1 MTEKQCSKDT
11 CGQDQDCSTCS
22 GPRLPP
28 GILSEYDINA
38 PIDDGILIWAE
49 ADDNGKI
56 ESSVYE
62 IIGKAKELD
71 AGRVFAVLFGD
82 AERKLLYSDL
92 FEYGVDT
99 VYHIRNVVLNQYRPD
114 DYVKAIKDV
123 SERVKPAAILIS
135 GTVRGNELAPMVS
148 KKTGMQYSVD
158 LKGLDVPKVVS
169 IIPGTFAMPERDIG
183 RRGSAMNIPFRTE

>member
-38 PIDDGILIWAE
+38 PIDDGILVWAE
-49 ADDNGKI
+49 TDDMGKT
-56 ESSVYE
+56 ENSVYE

-71 AGRVFAVLFGD
+71 MGRVFAVLFGD
-82 AERKLLYSDL
+82 ADRKNLYNEL

-123 SERVKPAAILIS
+123 SERVKPVAILIS

-148 KKTGMQYSVD
+148 KKTGMQYSVG

>member
-38 PIDDGILIWAE
+38 ATDDGILIWVE
-49 ADDNGKI
+49 TDDSGKV
-56 ESSVYE
+56 EESVYE

-71 AGRVFAVLFGD
+71 MGRVFAVLFGD
-82 AERKLLYSDL
+82 ADRKSLYNEL

-99 VYHIRNVVLNQYRPD
+99 VYHIRNAVLNECRPD

-123 SERVKPAAILIS
+123 SVRVKPAMILIS

-148 KKTGMQYSVD
+148 EKTGMQYSV
-158 LKGLDVPKVVS
+158 GLEGPDVPKVAS
-169 IIPGTFAMPERDIG
+169 IIPGTFAISDRNVG
-183 RRGSAMNIPFRTE
+183 RRGSAMNIPFRIE

>member
-1 MTEKQCSKDT
+1 MAEKQCSKDT

-28 GILSEYDINA
+28 GILSEYDLESS
-38 PIDDGILIWAE
+38 IDDGILIWAE
-49 ADDNGKI
+49 IDDYGKA

-62 IIGKAKELD
+62 IIGKAKQID

-82 AERKLLYSDL
+82 ADRKNLYNEL

-99 VYHIRNVVLNQYRPD
+99 VYHIRNAVLNQYRPD
-114 DYVKAIKDV
+114 DYVKAIRDV
-123 SERVKPAAILIS
+123 SERVKPAAIFIS

-148 KKTGMQYSVD
+148 RKTGMQYSVD
-158 LKGLDVPKVVS
+158 LEGLDVPKVVS
-169 IIPGTFAMPERDIG
+169 IIPGTFSMPDRDVG
-183 RRGSAMNIPFRTE
+183 RRGSAMNIPFKT